1 MKKLLLVLIL
11 SLSSI
16 SVANSQ
22 SQEPISVVQQTQ
34 KIENLKAYPNPF
46 ISETIISFQSHTN
59 RPTQLIVKNLLGKI
73 VYSEEITTHIG
84 INNLIFYKD
93 NLESGMY
100 IYTLQTTS
108 DSVSKRLVIK

>member
-11 SLSSI
+11 SFNFI
-16 SVANSQ
+16 IAVNSQ
-22 SQEPISVVQQTQ
+22 SQEPISAAQQTQ

-59 RPTQLIVKNLLGKI
+59 IPTHLIVKNLLGKI
-73 VYSEEITTHIG
+73 VYSEEIATHIG
-84 INNLIFYKD
+84 INNLVFYKD
-93 NLESGMY
+93 NLDSGMY